1 MRAAHSERNI
11 AHGATARLR
20 ILATQSAAANALL

>member
-11 AHGATARLR
+11 AHGATAGPP
-20 ILATQSAAANALL
+20 ILQAQSAAANVLL